1 MIRRLQ
7 GKQPRLGCAIARKT
21 FIAIEMVRS
30 DVEQYRHV
38 GVEAVG
44 EIDLV
49 ARQFQ
54 HIDATCGQWV
64 LRQYGQ
70 RSEEHTS
77 ELQSLMRISY
87 AVFCLKK
94 KNNTNC
100 NIITTNLKTSL
111 NYTRHT
117 TQTTQRQH

>member
-1 MIRRLQ
+1 MIRRPPRSTRTDTLFPYTTLFRSELRYYPCGNVTAGIVLGCDHGHMIRRLQ

-44 EIDLV
+44 EIELV

-64 LRQYGQ
+64 LRQYG
-70 RSEEHTS
+70 
-77 ELQSLMRISY
+77 
-87 AVFCLKK
+87 
-94 KNNTNC
+94 
-100 NIITTNLKTSL
+100 
-111 NYTRHT
+111 
-117 TQTTQRQH
+117 